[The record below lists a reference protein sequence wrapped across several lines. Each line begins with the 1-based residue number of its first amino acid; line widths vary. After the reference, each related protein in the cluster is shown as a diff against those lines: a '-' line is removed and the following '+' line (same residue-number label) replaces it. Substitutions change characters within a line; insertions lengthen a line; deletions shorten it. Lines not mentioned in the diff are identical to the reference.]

1 MLRLLRWSPLLFI
14 PLIALGFLLPE
25 KPDPVV
31 TPSAFRWKNN
41 SWLDGGEE
49 QAVTRNGIQRVYH
62 KLLDIDWN
70 PANGAH
76 PISFVRVPHQW
87 RTYGGGDGYWTHTVE
102 LVPCIYIT
110 NQTFLKIGDA
120 EVDELAHNLLRKLR
134 MECPPTI
141 HGVMLDCD
149 WSERTKN
156 GFFRL
161 VRIMNDSLDVP
172 LTATIRLHQY
182 ARPAKTGVPPADRGM
197 LMPYNVGKVTEAGNT
212 NSIFDLATAEPY
224 FRTSAPYPLPLDIGL
239 PAFSWGVQFRNGN
252 FVGIMND
259 AQVQQAM
266 TLGMLT
272 GPTQG
277 TMQVTSENNQHM
289 PQLHLGDELR
299 MERMTPEPIMQVA
312 RLARSAVNSDTLAVV
327 YFELG
332 TGTFQ
337 AMDRAQVNAGYEAFG
352 RLRQTPTSMVTEE
365 VEWEVEVE
373 PASDEDV
380 WFEVDSA
387 ASTMPEP
394 VIDVPRVEPKRKNRP

>member
-1 MLRLLRWSPLLFI
+1 MLRLLRWSPLLLL
-14 PLIALGFLLPE
+14 PALALGFLAKPAQPE
-25 KPDPVV
+25 AVV
-31 TPSAFRWKNN
+31 IPAAFRWKNN
-41 SWLDGGEE
+41 RWLDGGEE

-76 PISFVRVPHQW
+76 PVSTVRVPYQW
-87 RTYGGGDGYWTHTVE
+87 RNYGGLRGNWTDKVE

-110 NQTFLKIGDA
+110 NATFLKISDA

-134 MECPPTI
+134 MECPTTI

-149 WSERTKN
+149 WSAKTRAR
-156 GFFRL
+156 FFRL
-161 VRIMNDSLDVP
+161 TRIMNDSLDVP

-182 ARPAKTGVPPADRGM
+182 AQPQKTGVPPADRGM

-224 FRTSAPYPLPLDIGL
+224 FKTSVPYPLPLDMGL
-239 PAFSWGVQFRNGN
+239 PAFSWGVQFRNGK
-252 FVGIMND
+252 FMGIMND

-266 TLGMLT
+266 TLGLLT
-272 GPTQG
+272 GPSQG
-277 TMQVTSENNQHM
+277 TMQVTSENNQQM

-299 MERMTPEPIMQVA
+299 MERMTAEPIAQVA
-312 RLARSAVNSDTLAVV
+312 QLARRAVNSDTLAVA

-337 AMDRAQVNAGYEAFG
+337 GMEPAQVKAGYETFG
-352 RLRQTPTSMVTEE
+352 RLRPPPFPAE
-365 VEWEVEVE
+365 VEAVERE
-373 PASDEDV
+373 PAEDGTL
-380 WFEVDSA
+380 WIQVDSTW
-387 ASTMPEP
+387 SVPDT
-394 VIDVPRVEPKRKNRP
+394 VIDMPRVEPQRKNRP